1 MSQLPSARGLRTGR
15 GHSHGRR
22 WLIAAACA
30 VLTACG
36 GGGGGGDDDSSAGVP
51 GTCSETAKK
60 QWVLDVAR
68 EWYLFQDTLPTS
80 VNLASYRT
88 AEELLDAITANAR
101 AQGKDRYFSYLT
113 TRAAEQSLLGEGQF
127 VGFGFRTRTDA
138 GDRPFIIDVFE
149 GSPAAQAG
157 LQRGDE
163 IIAVDSGSGYVAVS
177 QLLTGGRTISDALGP
192 ATEGVERGLRLRR
205 DAATFEV
212 RLVKRTVTMDPVPDS
227 FGTRVLPLAGTTGV
241 GYVHLRS
248 YISTADAQLREAF
261 AGFRQQNLQYYVVD
275 LRYNGGGLVS
285 IAELL
290 DNLLAGGLTSSD
302 VQYRM
307 LHNSSKSSQ
316 NSTVRF
322 QPVAQS
328 VQPVRIAFLTTQAT
342 ASASEI
348 NVNSL
353 KPHVE
358 VAIVGS
364 DTYGKPV
371 GQYAF
376 DLSSCPDRLRL
387 VTFKTVNSLGE
398 GDYYGGLAA
407 TVPFACAAQ
416 DNVDAQMGSNADRMT
431 AEALAWLNSG
441 RCNVTMS
448 ALPADGQVK
457 PSTGATPYPRPLAP
471 SDAEHW
477 LPGVN

>member
-1 MSQLPSARGLRTGR
+1 MTRRTCRARSET
-15 GHSHGRR
+15 RR
-22 WLIAAACA
+22 WLLAAACA
-30 VLTACG
+30 ALTACG
-36 GGGGGGDDDSSAGVP
+36 GGGGGDDDDGGP
-51 GTCSETAKK
+51 GTGQPVACSETAKK

-68 EWYLFQDTLPTS
+68 EWYLFPETLPAS
-80 VNLASYRT
+80 VNLGAYRT

-127 VGFGFRTRTDA
+127 VGFGFRTRTDP
-138 GDRPFIIDVFE
+138 GNRPFILDVFE
-149 GSPAAQAG
+149 GSPAAHAG
-157 LQRGDE
+157 LRRGDE
-163 IIAVDSGSGYVAVS
+163 IVAVDSGSGYVAVS
-177 QLLTGGRTISDALGP
+177 QLLVDGRTISDVLGP
-192 ATEGVERGLRLRR
+192 ATEGIERGLRVRR
-205 DAATFEV
+205 DGSTFDV
-212 RLVKRTVTMDPVPDS
+212 RLVKVTVTMDPVPDS
-227 FGTRVLPLAGTTGV
+227 FGTNVLPLAGTTGV

-248 YISTADAQLREAF
+248 YISPADPQLREAF
-261 AGFRQQNLQYYVVD
+261 AGFRQQNLNYYIVD

-290 DNLLAGGLTSSD
+290 DNLLAGGLSSSD
-302 VQYRM
+302 VQYRIV
-307 LHNSSKSSQ
+307 HSQARSSQ

-322 QPVAQS
+322 QPTSQS

-364 DTYGKPV
+364 NTYGKPV

-376 DLSSCPDRLRL
+376 DLSGCPDRLRL
-387 VTFKTVNSLGE
+387 VTFRTVNSLGE

-407 TVPFACAAQ
+407 TVPYACAAP
-416 DNVDAQMGSNADRMT
+416 DNVDATMGTSADRMVT
-431 AEALAWLNSG
+431 EALAWLGSG
-441 RCNVTMS
+441 RCNVTMFAPPPDAS
-448 ALPADGQVK
+448 AKPATDPTV
-457 PSTGATPYPRPLAP
+457 PYPRPLAP
-471 SDAEHW
+471 SDAERW